1 MYARTRVVLVLA
13 LWCAW
18 ALPAA
23 AAGYQLEL
31 IVFAYPQPN
40 TDGEQFANDE
50 GLPAAQ
56 GLAQLGGGD
65 QGPGAEVTP
74 LPASS
79 HRLNGVLSALRRG
92 GRYRPLLHASW
103 IQPEGGRIR
112 GVFVS
117 TSAAT
122 AISDPPAPD
131 VEHVMGSV
139 RLRVTRFLHV
149 DVDLAYFPGASA
161 PAVNGDGGSV
171 PPDHVRLT
179 ESRKIKFNE
188 VHYFDHPLF
197 GALLQVS
204 RAGGGAETDVDTDA
218 GTDAD
223 TDAAAPQE

>member
-1 MYARTRVVLVLA
+1 VIQWKLEMQARTRVVLVLA
-13 LWCAW
+13 LWCGW
-18 ALPAA
+18 MLPAA
-23 AAGYQLEL
+23 AAGYQVEL

-50 GLPAAQ
+50 GLPTAQ

-65 QGPGAEVTP
+65 QGVGPVMTP
-74 LPASS
+74 LPVSS
-79 HRLNGVLSALRRG
+79 YRLNGVLSALRRG
-92 GRYRPLLHASW
+92 GKYRPLLHTSW

-117 TSAAT
+117 TSAPPVT
-122 AISDPPAPD
+122 SDPPAAG
-131 VEHVMGSV
+131 EERVMGGV

-149 DVDLAYFPGASA
+149 DVDLAYFPGAATPILS
-161 PAVNGDGGSV
+161 GDGGSV
-171 PPDHVRLT
+171 RLDHVRLT

-204 RAGGGAETDVDTDA
+204 RAGGGAI
-218 GTDAD
+218 GD